1 MARIVTDRVPLG
13 AALRDLRR
21 QHGGV
26 SPTFYS
32 YLLYG
37 DVTARLGGA

>member
-1 MARIVTDRVPLG
+1 M
-13 AALRDLRR
+13 LRDVGILKGAVRVI
-21 QHGGV
+21 GEMEV

-37 DVTARLGGA
+37 DVTARLRM